1 MYSTNC
7 FQINHK
13 PNSQHVDCVHVLV
26 LYMTQLCDNT
36 YKCTVRVQYVI
47 SFRSTVRAMMYK
59 YSTSTC
65 TYKVYSCTTS
75 MINNFKQTFYNTRL
89 YSYMYMLQCEDVRNT
104 VFFTCWLHAVTY
116 LQCVCLQRIPVPPFQ
131 MGTPNLCK
139 YHNKQSSTAF
149 IQVTRAS
156 VKLWC

>member
-47 SFRSTVRAMMYK
+47 SFTSTVRTMMYK
-59 YSTSTC
+59 YSTS

-89 YSYMYMLQCEDVRNT
+89 YSSYMYMLQCEDVRNPS
-104 VFFTCWLHAVTY
+104 LHAGCMQLLIYSVYVNSETQY
-116 LQCVCLQRIPVPPFQ
+116 RHFRWVLQTCASI
-131 MGTPNLCK
+131 TTN
-139 YHNKQSSTAF
+139 N
-149 IQVTRAS
+149 QVLLS
-156 VKLWC
+156 FK